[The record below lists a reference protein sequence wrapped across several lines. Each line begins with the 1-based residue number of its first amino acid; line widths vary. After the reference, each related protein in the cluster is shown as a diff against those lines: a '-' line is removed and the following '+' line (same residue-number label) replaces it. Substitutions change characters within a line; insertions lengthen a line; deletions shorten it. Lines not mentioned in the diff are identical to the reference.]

1 MKDLPQPQ
9 PGILDIALYVSG
21 EAGLPGH
28 EQVLKLSANE
38 NPHGPSPKARA
49 AFAAAAA
56 QLHRYPA
63 TDHAAL
69 RRAIAEVHGL
79 DPELIIC
86 GVGSDEVLQFVAQGF
101 AGPGDEVIVTEHGF
115 SMYPILARAAG
126 ATPVTVPERA
136 RRIDVD
142 AILAAVTDRTRIV
155 FIANPAN
162 PSGTMLT
169 EAGCDRLAAGL
180 PGHVVRVHDGAYAE
194 CVPGFDGGAGLVAA
208 FPNVVMTRTLSKI
221 HGLGGLRVGWGH
233 AQRPVIE
240 VLNRLRQQALR
251 AIAVPGSDPT
261 VGYWEWSA
269 ADGCDLDDP
278 AAWSQ
283 ANPAL
288 GHTITADTLAAR
300 IRSDPPQVVRTE
312 LLCQWVDTMDSPWPP
327 NAWAAC
333 TTDGLE
339 LQADRDTVLALDV
352 SPDRRT
358 AALVAVQAAED
369 GDQLDAV
376 LVDTW
381 HADGAVDD
389 LTIATAVAEVAEQL
403 DARLVAYDRYTASA
417 VAQRLQRAGV
427 AVAEVSGPLFV
438 QACDQLL
445 TAMVTGRLRHPG
457 QAALTDHVL
466 AAARK
471 PAADGGWRI
480 VRARSAG
487 PIPAA
492 VALAMAV
499 HHALDGGGAEPVVM
513 FA

>member
-1 MKDLPQPQ
+1 VTAATAAEQLEQLDRLRGNPRPRIETPPGRGRTLGRDLSALADAIGVPLMPWQRHVANRALTIDGAGRWVHRTAGVVVARQ
-9 PGILDIALYVSG
+9 NGKTHLLRLRILAGLYLWDERLIVATAQNREIALETFRAVV
-21 EAGLPGH
+21 EAIESTPWL
-28 EQVLKLSANE
+28 A
-38 NPHGPSPKARA
+38 
-49 AFAAAAA
+49 
-56 QLHRYPA
+56 
-63 TDHAAL
+63 
-69 RRAIAEVHGL
+69 AEVRSIRKANGQEAV
-79 DPELIIC
+79 ELTNGARYRI
-86 GVGSDEVLQFVAQGF
+86 VA
-101 AGPGDEVIVTEHGF
+101 PT
-115 SMYPILARAAG
+115 AAG
-126 ATPVTVPERA
+126 SRG
-136 RRIDVD
+136 
-142 AILAAVTDRTRIV
+142 LAAVDLAVIDEAREHRTD
-155 FIANPAN
+155 
-162 PSGTMLT
+162 S
-169 EAGCDRLAAGL
+169 
-180 PGHVVRVHDGAYAE
+180 AYASL
-194 CVPGFDGGAGLVAA
+194 VYTTQASRNPQVWLTSNAGDAGSV
-208 FPNVVMTRTLSKI
+208 
-221 HGLGGLRVGWGH
+221 
-233 AQRPVIE
+233 

-389 LTIATAVAEVAEQL
+389 LTIATEVAEVAEQL

>member
-115 SMYPILARAAG
+115 SMYPILARAVG
-126 ATPVTVPERA
+126 ATPVTVPETA

-142 AILAAVTDRTRIV
+142 AILAAITDRTRIV

-162 PSGTMLT
+162 PTGTMLT
-169 EAGCDRLAAGL
+169 EAECHRLAAGL
-180 PGHVVRVHDGAYAE
+180 PGHVVLVHDGAYAE

-240 VLNRLRQQALR
+240 VLNRLRQPFNLSEPQLAAAEAAIRDTAWRDWCTAENARLR
-251 AIAVPGSDPT
+251 GWMTERIRAMGL
-261 VGYWEWSA
+261 
-269 ADGCDLDDP
+269 GCDESFTNFL
-278 AAWSQ
+278 
-283 ANPAL
+283 L
-288 GHTITADTLAAR
+288 
-300 IRSDPPQVVRTE
+300 VRF
-312 LLCQWVDTMDSPWPP
+312 
-327 NAWAAC
+327 A
-333 TTDGLE
+333 
-339 LQADRDTVLALDV
+339 
-352 SPDRRT
+352 SPD
-358 AALVAVQAAED
+358 QA
-369 GDQLDAV
+369 
-376 LVDTW
+376 
-381 HADGAVDD
+381 GAVD
-389 LTIATAVAEVAEQL
+389 AAFRAEGIIL
-403 DARLVAYDRYTASA
+403 RR
-417 VAQRLQRAGV
+417 
-427 AVAEVSGPLFV
+427 VSGYGLPEALRITIGTEADCARV
-438 QACDQLL
+438 IDLL
-445 TAMVTGRLRHPG
+445 ARFAG
-457 QAALTDHVL
+457 Q
-466 AAARK
+466 
-471 PAADGGWRI
+471 
-480 VRARSAG
+480 
-487 PIPAA
+487 
-492 VALAMAV
+492 
-499 HHALDGGGAEPVVM
+499 GA
-513 FA
+513 